1 MIPLYDNIKSR
12 SKPVITVLIIAVNAV
27 VFFYEY
33 SMVSTEGLLETFI
46 GQWGMTPLTFTH
58 NIVGTSP
65 LLITSMFLHAGW
77 GHFVGN
83 MLYLWIF
90 GDNVEDK
97 LGHFRYF
104 IFYLM
109 CGLLAGLAQIYSKPE
124 ANVPLIGA
132 SGAIAGVL
140 GGYFVCYP
148 KARVLTLIPFGFFTR
163 IIEIPAFYFL
173 GFWFFIQAAQG
184 LGSLTERHFRDGGG
198 IAWWAHAGGFAAGII
213 LILLLRKR
221 RYDR

>member
-12 SKPVITVLIIAVNAV
+12 SKPVITVFIIVINAL
-27 VFFYEY
+27 VFFYEF
-33 SMVSTEGLLETFI
+33 SLTSTEGLLETFI
-46 GQWGMTPLTFTH
+46 QQWGAVPANFLQNPVTMFPT
-58 NIVGTSP
+58 
-65 LLITSMFLHAGW
+65 LITAMFLHAGW
-77 GHFVGN
+77 GHFIGN

-104 IFYLM
+104 LFYVM
-109 CGLLAGLAQIYSKPE
+109 CGLLAGLAQIYSKPA

-163 IIEIPAFYFL
+163 LIEVPAFYFL
-173 GFWFFIQAAQG
+173 AFWFLIQAAQG

-198 IAWWAHAGGFAAGII
+198 IAWWAHAGGFAAGMI
-213 LILLLRKR
+213 LIFLLRKR
-221 RYDR
+221 R